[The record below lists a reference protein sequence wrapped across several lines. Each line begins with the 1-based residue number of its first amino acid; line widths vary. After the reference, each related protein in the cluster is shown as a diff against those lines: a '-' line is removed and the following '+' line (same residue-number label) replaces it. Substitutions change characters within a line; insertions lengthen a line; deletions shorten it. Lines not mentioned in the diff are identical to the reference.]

1 MTGNPMRNKPL
12 ELDLDENGEGKHS
25 IPGRKKKKKSEW
37 VKSSSLGLRIKTDLV
52 ATNIKDLKIKFPD
65 FLI

>member
-25 IPGRKKKKKSEW
+25 IPGRKKKKKNQSE
-37 VKSSSLGLRIKTDLV
+37 
-52 ATNIKDLKIKFPD
+52 
-65 FLI
+65 